1 MLDIVSSASQ
11 TLTTGSDITFDTN
24 RIATSC
30 TARHVAG
37 TSVVTLNRPGYYFV
51 GFNTIVTA
59 TEATETNPITVQ
71 LFNNGDEILGA
82 TASALSA
89 TNTTDINLSFQTI
102 VKIMPSCCAVNNT
115 GNLTFRTTGAD
126 ATFTTPNVVVFYI
139 D

>member
-24 RIATSC
+24 RIATNC

-51 GFNTIVTA
+51 GFNTIATA

-82 TASALSA
+82 TASELSA

-102 VKIMPSCCAVNNT
+102 VKIMPSCCAINNT

>member
-11 TLTTGSDITFDTN
+11 TLATGSDITFDTN

-51 GFNTIVTA
+51 GFNTIATA

-82 TASALSA
+82 TASGLSA

-102 VKIMPSCCAVNNT
+102 VKIMPSCCAINNT

>member
-11 TLTTGSDITFDTN
+11 TLTTGSDITFDIN

-51 GFNTIVTA
+51 GFNTIATA
-59 TEATETNPITVQ
+59 TETTETNPITVQ

-82 TASALSA
+82 TASGLSA

-102 VKIMPSCCAVNNT
+102 VKIMPSCCAINNT